1 MLARFGFIRVHI
13 EQVLILNTRVA
24 DIYSPPGHKV
34 GQVSRV
40 KDEKHRPAGDVVVL
54 KGDNP
59 VKLGLYQTWGRL
71 LSVGR

>member
-40 KDEKHRPAGDVVVL
+40 KTRNTALRATLLYL
-54 KGDNP
+54 K
-59 VKLGLYQTWGRL
+59 VTIR
-71 LSVGR
+71 